1 MRSICVFCGSY
12 AGERPEYAQAAR
24 DFGRQLAEQ
33 AITVIYGGGNVG
45 LMGVLADSAL
55 AAGGRVIGVI
65 PQHLVDKELA
75 HAGVDLRIVS
85 SMHERKALMAELAD
99 AFVALPGG
107 FGTFEEFFEIL
118 TWSQLGLHSKPCGL
132 LNVSGYY
139 DPLIAMLEHAA
150 REGFLRPLHLQLMVQ
165 ASEPAQLL
173 EILRT
178 SHPPVLPKWL
188 DANET

>member
-1 MRSICVFCGSY
+1 MRSICVFCGSST
-12 AGERPEYAQAAR
+12 GERSEYAQAAR
-24 DFGRQLAEQ
+24 DFGRLLAEQ
-33 AITVIYGGGNVG
+33 DITVIYGGGNVG
-45 LMGVLADSAL
+45 LMGVLADSVL
-55 AAGGRVIGVI
+55 AGGGRVIGVI

-75 HAGVDLRIVS
+75 HAGVDLRIVG

-107 FGTFEEFFEIL
+107 IGTFEEFFEIL

-150 REGFLRPLHLQLMVQ
+150 AEGFLRPVHLQLMVQ
-165 ASEPAQLL
+165 ASEPTELL
-173 EILRT
+173 EKLRA

-188 DANET
+188 EAHET